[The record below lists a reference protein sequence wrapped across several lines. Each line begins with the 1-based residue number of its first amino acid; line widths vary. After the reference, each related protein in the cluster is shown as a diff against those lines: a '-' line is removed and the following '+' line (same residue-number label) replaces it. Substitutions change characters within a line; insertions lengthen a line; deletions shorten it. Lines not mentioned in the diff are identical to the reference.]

1 MKAIALFLALAFA
14 LLLAFTSS
22 VFASCECRCV
32 DGESQAVCSS
42 SLEVPPICSRQS
54 CPVTPSMSPVG
65 PLNPPI
71 GSGLCDTVQVFNR
84 RTGHY
89 DTKQLCR

>member
-1 MKAIALFLALAFA
+1 MRSVRWIAFLLALSQFA
-14 LLLAFTSS
+14 SPA
-22 VFASCECRCV
+22 FASCECRCI
-32 DGESQAVCSS
+32 DGESQAVCTS
-42 SLEVPPICSRQS
+42 SLEVPPICSSQS
-54 CPVTPSMSPVG
+54 CPVVPSMTPVG
-65 PLNPPI
+65 PLNPPV

>member
-1 MKAIALFLALAFA
+1 MKAIALFLSLALA
-14 LLLAFTSS
+14 LLLAVTAP

-32 DGESQAVCSS
+32 DGESQAVCTS

-54 CPVTPSMSPVG
+54 CPVSPSMTPIG
-65 PLNPPI
+65 PINPPI

-84 RTGHY
+84 RTGQY

>member
-1 MKAIALFLALAFA
+1 MKVARWLIV
-14 LLLAFTSS
+14 LLASLLAPPA
-22 VFASCECRCV
+22 FASCECRCV
-32 DGESQAVCSS
+32 DGESQAVCTSS
-42 SLEVPPICSRQS
+42 FEVPPICSSQS
-54 CPVTPSMSPVG
+54 CPVSPSMTPVG
-65 PLNPPI
+65 PINPSV